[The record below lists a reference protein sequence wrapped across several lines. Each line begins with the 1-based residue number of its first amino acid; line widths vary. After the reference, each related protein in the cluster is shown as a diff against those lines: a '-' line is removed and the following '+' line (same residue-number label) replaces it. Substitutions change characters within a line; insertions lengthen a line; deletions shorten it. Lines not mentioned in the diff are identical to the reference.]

1 MIFVPTFKYCINFFF
16 GKNVLECKSLFPLI
30 VIDRFDDSY
39 LRLGRKT
46 NEQLGR
52 NWESQTSEET

>member
-1 MIFVPTFKYCINFFF
+1 MIKFNNENTKA
-16 GKNVLECKSLFPLI
+16 KKKDRWQI